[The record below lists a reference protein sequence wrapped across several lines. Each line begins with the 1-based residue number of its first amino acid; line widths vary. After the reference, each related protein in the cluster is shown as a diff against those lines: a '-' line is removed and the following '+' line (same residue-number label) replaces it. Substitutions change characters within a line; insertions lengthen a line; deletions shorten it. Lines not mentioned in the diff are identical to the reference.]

1 MLFLAREH
9 FGTKHFHI
17 TELAAPSIHTDG
29 MTSLVADAPAPVEVS
44 ARTATRLYALDNLRS
59 LIIVLVVVFHASMSY
74 MMFAPSWWY
83 VVDTKQSL
91 GFFCFVMICDVFMMP
106 AMFLLAG
113 YFALPSLLR
122 QGQDAFIREK
132 AKRVG
137 IPWVVG
143 TLFLAPVTT
152 YFIWLSRTRRR
163 RPTCTSGRT
172 HSSASTSSR
181 RSSGFSACCCC
192 STSA

>member
-1 MLFLAREH
+1 MN
-9 FGTKHFHI
+9 
-17 TELAAPSIHTDG
+17 P
-29 MTSLVADAPAPVEVS
+29 LVADAPAPVAVTPAS
-44 ARTATRLYALDNLRS
+44 RLYALDNLRS
-59 LIIVLVVVFHASMSY
+59 FIIVLVVVFHAAMSY
-74 MMFAPSWWY
+74 MLFAPSWWY

-91 GFFCFVMICDVFMMP
+91 GFFCFVMLCDVFMMP

-122 QGQDAFIREK
+122 KGQDAFARDK

-143 TLFLAPVTT
+143 TLILRAGHDVLHLAEPHQDAATVPALLDAR
-152 YFIWLSRTRRR
+152 ILQLNI
-163 RPTCTSGRT
+163 
-172 HSSASTSSR
+172 SSR